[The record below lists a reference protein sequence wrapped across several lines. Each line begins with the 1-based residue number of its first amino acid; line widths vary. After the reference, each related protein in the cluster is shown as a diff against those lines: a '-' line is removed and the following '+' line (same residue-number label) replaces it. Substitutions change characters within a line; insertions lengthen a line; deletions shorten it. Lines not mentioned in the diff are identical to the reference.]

1 MNDCPRILVLMTGLP
16 VTTGHIDLIHF
27 ARQLLAT
34 VNGDQLIVLMNSRK
48 CEPIAGLD
56 RYRALTH
63 VEFNRDSYTSVYH
76 SEVDMPQNPSEHP
89 EFWNLWVEHIES
101 VLGPD
106 DLSIRPGDIVVASE
120 EYGIKLAEV
129 LNCVFIPYDIKREM
143 NAISGTQCRMD
154 MLRNFGSLAPQLRDK
169 YLKRITIFG
178 AESCGKTTMAKR
190 LAADI
195 EGGGTFVPEWARG
208 YLETVGSEITED
220 KMLNIVRAQAALQQT
235 VVCHK
240 RNKPFIVQDTDLLS
254 TIGYYE
260 IMGYEVPDELVDY
273 FNESTSHLYIVMN
286 SQIPFESD
294 PLRYGGDVRE
304 STDQFWIDL
313 LEKNN
318 CRYHVV
324 TNTDHELQY
333 QEIRT
338 VLLELFN
345 SQFPGLST
353 FVRT

>member
-1 MNDCPRILVLMTGLP
+1 MNDSPRILVLMTGLP
-16 VTTGHIDLIHF
+16 VTTGHIDLVYF
-27 ARQLLAT
+27 ARRLLAT
-34 VNGDQLIVLMNSRK
+34 VEGQNVVVLLNSRE
-48 CEPIAGLD
+48 CEPIRGKT
-56 RYRALTH
+56 RANALRN
-63 VEFNRDSYTSVYH
+63 VFISDGYTTVIH
-76 SEVDMPQNPSEHP
+76 SAADMPQNPSEHSD
-89 EFWNLWVEHIES
+89 FWNVWKDHIHKRTAEYDQ
-101 VLGPD
+101 L
-106 DLSIRPGDIVVASE
+106 IRPGDIVVASE
-120 EYGIKLAEV
+120 EYGMKLAEV
-129 LNCVFIPYDIKREM
+129 LECTFIPYDIKREM
-143 NAISGTQCRMD
+143 NTVSGTACRED
-154 MLRNFGSLAPQLRDK
+154 MLTNFSSLAPLLQ
-169 YLKRITIFG
+169 YEYCKRVTIFG

-208 YLETVGSEITED
+208 YLETVGSEITEE
-220 KMLNIVRAQAALQQT
+220 KMLTIVRAQTALQDMAVT
-235 VVCHK
+235 HK
-240 RNKPFIVQDTDLLS
+240 RNKPFIIQDTDLLS
-254 TIGYYE
+254 TIGYYN
-260 IMGYEVPDELVDY
+260 IMGFEVPDELQWNFEDS
-273 FNESTSHLYIVMN
+273 FSNLYIVMN

-294 PLRYGGDVRE
+294 PLRYGVDKRE

-338 VLLELFN
+338 VMLEMFN